1 MPDEVIVAD
10 AFLDLLAYFSPLAF
24 RLGPVHRNPL
34 MVAVIRR
41 IIGVYNADSGVG
53 GHLRYVSDK
62 IGRGEG
68 CALCDITNGTI
79 RKKGEFIECK
89 KELGL
94 ALDLVYR
101 DQLTTGLAA
110 LVEDRTPAV
119 VAELEDGSYRVLLR
133 REDLDAARGDVRA
146 FRVSLEA
153 AMEALSA
160 RE

>member
-1 MPDEVIVAD
+1 MPSSTYLRTSA
-10 AFLDLLAYFSPLAF
+10 
-24 RLGPVHRNPL
+24 RLPSVF
-34 MVAVIRR
+34 
-41 IIGVYNADSGVG
+41 
-53 GHLRYVSDK
+53 DK

-133 REDLDAARGDVRA
+133 REDLDAARA

>member
-1 MPDEVIVAD
+1 MPSSTYLRTSA
-10 AFLDLLAYFSPLAF
+10 
-24 RLGPVHRNPL
+24 RLP
-34 MVAVIRR
+34 
-41 IIGVYNADSGVG
+41 S
-53 GHLRYVSDK
+53 VSDK

-133 REDLDAARGDVRA
+133 REDLDAARA